1 MRFAKKHWY
10 IAAFIVALMALALGL
25 RLWRFATPRSNPTPP
40 AASRSLD
47 DAQARL
53 ETIAANSD
61 LLTLETLG
69 TVQYDNTAYPIPR
82 FVYSPAGSVQN
93 RILLVAG
100 VHGNEPAGP
109 EALMRFA
116 EDLANGDAVH
126 PGVVFDIVP
135 ILNPWGWVHRK
146 RRNGA
151 QQDLNRDFN
160 SFKAPESVLIRDF
173 YQRHAYDAI
182 IDFHE
187 DSHTRGFY
195 YYRLAN
201 PDFALCRHIIDRV
214 REAGHPI
221 EDGRVMKIF
230 RARDGVITS
239 GMNSL
244 RLARLIRQFS
254 MTNYFRIE
262 GSPNVFLFETPSKQP
277 FENRVAMHRA
287 ALDALIDKVYGDH
300 P

>member
-1 MRFAKKHWY
+1 MRFMKRHWY
-10 IAAFIVALMALALGL
+10 IAAFVVALMALALGL
-25 RLWRFATPRSNPTPP
+25 RLWRHATPRSNPAPP
-40 AASRSLD
+40 AATRSLD
-47 DAQARL
+47 EAQARL

-61 LLTLETLG
+61 LLSLDILG

-82 FVYSPAGSVQN
+82 LAYAPEDDVHH

-109 EALMRFA
+109 EALMRFV
-116 EDLANGDAVH
+116 EDLAKGDAAYT
-126 PGVVFDIVP
+126 GVAFDIVP

-160 SFKAPESVLIRDF
+160 SFKAPESRLIREF
-173 YQRHAYDAI
+173 YQRHRYDAI

-187 DSHTRGFY
+187 DSHTTGFY

-201 PDFALCRHIIDRV
+201 PDFALCRYIIDHV

-230 RARDGVITS
+230 RARDGIITS

-277 FENRVAMHRA
+277 FETRVAMHRT
-287 ALDALIDKVYGDH
+287 ALDALLAKVAKQE
-300 P
+300 

>member
-1 MRFAKKHWY
+1 MRFMKKRWY
-10 IAAFIVALMALALGL
+10 ITALVVALMALALGL
-25 RLWRFATPRSNPTPP
+25 RLWRYTTPRSNTTPP
-40 AASRSLD
+40 VAARSLEE
-47 DAQARL
+47 ALTRL
-53 ETIAANSD
+53 ETIAASSD
-61 LLTLETLG
+61 LLSLEILD
-69 TVQYDNTAYPIPR
+69 TVHYDNTAYPIPR
-82 FVYSPAGSVQN
+82 LAYSPEDNARY

-109 EALMRFA
+109 EALMRFV
-116 EDLANGDAVH
+116 EDLAKGDALY
-126 PGVVFDIVP
+126 PGVAFDIVP

-160 SFKAPESVLIRDF
+160 SFKAPESQLIRDF
-173 YQRHAYDAI
+173 YVRHSYEAI
-182 IDFHE
+182 IDLHE
-187 DSHTRGFY
+187 DGHTTGFY

-201 PDFALCRHIIDRV
+201 PDFGLCRHIIDRV

-230 RARDGVITS
+230 RARDGIITS
-239 GMNSL
+239 GMWSL
-244 RLARLIRQFS
+244 HLARAIRQFS

-277 FENRVAMHRA
+277 FETRVSMHRS
-287 ALDALIDKVYGDH
+287 ALEALLEKVSEQE
-300 P
+300 

>member
-1 MRFAKKHWY
+1 MRLMKKHWY
-10 IAAFIVALMALALGL
+10 IAAFVVALMALALGL
-25 RLWRFATPRSNPTPP
+25 RLWRHATPRSNPAPP
-40 AASRSLD
+40 AAARSLD
-47 DAQARL
+47 EAHTRL
-53 ETIAANSD
+53 ETIAANSG
-61 LLTLETLG
+61 LLTLETLD
-69 TVQYDNTAYPIPR
+69 TVHYDNTAYPIPR
-82 FVYSPAGSVQN
+82 LAYCPEGDTRY

-109 EALMRFA
+109 EALMRFVA
-116 EDLANGDAVH
+116 DLAKGDAAY

-160 SFKAPESVLIRDF
+160 SFKARESVLIRDL
-173 YQRHAYDAI
+173 YARNTYDAI

-187 DSHTRGFY
+187 DGHTTGFY

-277 FENRVAMHRA
+277 FETRVAMHRA
-287 ALDALIDKVYGDH
+287 ALDGLLEKVAEQE
-300 P
+300 